1 MTALDLS
8 TSAVLLRA
16 ANLITTNGLS
26 KNDFVNHD
34 GAYCSAGA
42 IANACALDP
51 TDWDDL
57 TDPAIDDIPLDE
69 REDWRAAR
77 TAALA
82 ALRTLVGHT
91 DSDARPEE
99 MTRRELIEII
109 SGWNDADERTADQV
123 ATAMRDAAR
132 QEAARA

>member
-1 MTALDLS
+1 MTTTLDLA
-8 TSAVLLRA
+8 TGPVLQRA
-16 ANLITTNGLS
+16 ANLIVTNGLS
-26 KNDFVNHD
+26 KDDFITPD

-42 IANACALDP
+42 IAYACNLDP

-57 TDPAIDDIPLDE
+57 TDPAIADDE
-69 REDWRAAR
+69 RDDWQAAR
-77 TAALA
+77 AAALA

-109 SGWNDADERTADQV
+109 SGWNDHEDRTADQV
-123 ATAMRDAAR
+123 AAAMRDAAR
-132 QEAARA
+132 EVTHG